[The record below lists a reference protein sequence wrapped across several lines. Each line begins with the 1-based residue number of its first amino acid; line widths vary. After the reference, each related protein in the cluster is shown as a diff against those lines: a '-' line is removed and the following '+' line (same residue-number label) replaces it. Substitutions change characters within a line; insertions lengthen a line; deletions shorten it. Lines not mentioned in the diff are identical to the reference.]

1 MAATVVETWVNEL
14 AKLKAKVVRP
24 KNNKLSS
31 SSGQD
36 DAAADQGTEKQVM
49 KKGSNVVMVHRSESD
64 ICSTMSEDTVRLIM
78 DRFVPW

>member
-24 KNNKLSS
+24 KNNKSS
-31 SSGQD
+31 AQD
-36 DAAADQGTEKQVM
+36 DAAAEQGTEKQVM

>member
-14 AKLKAKVVRP
+14 AKLKAKVVRLKKP
-24 KNNKLSS
+24 
-31 SSGQD
+31 QD
-36 DAAADQGTEKQVM
+36 DAVVEEGTEKQVM
-49 KKGSNVVMVHRSESD
+49 KAAKESSKGSNVVMVHRSESD